1 LSSAE
6 SQDGSQAPAVLPN
19 KRWSRRWHSGASAQ
33 GVPAVSV
40 SSKPIAAD
48 AIEYGNHAASRTSRT
63 VNAARYAHI
72 ADSVLEACLGC
83 NTRAWRPYRRFRRE
97 AAPSSEGFDWYALM
111 RCGAE
116 FRACDVRDM
125 SAHPGL
131 RGRTVRRQDAHGR
144 ERPAGGAVPD
154 RQPRGE
160 AFTATRRQPFQPITT
175 CQHFPGG
182 QAMTTRANGEEGLR
196 ARGRHP
202 GGRRRVVHSPVHQ

>member
-1 LSSAE
+1 MRKHERQITFPDREEITGSKPVRPTPFFEILSSAE

-48 AIEYGNHAASRTSRT
+48 AIEYGNHAASRTSRV

-72 ADSVLEACLGC
+72 ADSVLEACLG
-83 NTRAWRPYRRFRRE
+83 
-97 AAPSSEGFDWYALM
+97 
-111 RCGAE
+111 
-116 FRACDVRDM
+116 
-125 SAHPGL
+125 
-131 RGRTVRRQDAHGR
+131 
-144 ERPAGGAVPD
+144 
-154 RQPRGE
+154 
-160 AFTATRRQPFQPITT
+160 AFTATRRQPVTT

-182 QAMTTRANGEEGLR
+182 QALAARANGEEGLR

-202 GGRRRVVHSPVHQ
+202 GGQRRVVHSPVHY